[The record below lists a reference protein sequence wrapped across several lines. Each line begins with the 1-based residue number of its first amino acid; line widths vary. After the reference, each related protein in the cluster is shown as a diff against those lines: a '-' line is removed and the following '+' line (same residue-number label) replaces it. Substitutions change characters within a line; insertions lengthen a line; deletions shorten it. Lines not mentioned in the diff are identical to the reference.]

1 MQAAL
6 RRLAAGVQA
15 ARAGLAYGAMAEGWF
30 AVAIAHRAGRLEGDL
45 AILLLSMSVVSL
57 GLFVFGVAM
66 NDVLDR
72 KQDRAFA
79 NERPGRGLLSVQWL
93 AALAVVS
100 LLAALAAASQFGRSG
115 MLVAGL
121 AAGGIVA
128 YNVLAKFI
136 PAFGFVSL
144 GAIGALHMLV
154 PDQHPGVLLPFW
166 FSMTFTAI
174 VAGFVHR
181 LRQKRPAA
189 TVRGMLVATA
199 LWAAWSAVL
208 AWWIAPQTLD
218 PMVGFEHPREGI
230 LGILSFLEQ
239 KGLARTYAEPT
250 LTAMSGQTASF
261 LAGGEFPVPVTF
273 VDTVSTG
280 SRWLRRTIGCAARW
294 MTTSAAAAATSASS
308 RVASRTSAS
317 TCRSR
322 SAAIPAASN
331 RDGSVA
337 GGSE

>member
-1 MQAAL
+1 MHAAL

-45 AILLLSMSVVSL
+45 TTLLLAMSVVSL

-72 KQDRAFA
+72 KQDRAFVT
-79 NERPGRGLLSVQWL
+79 ERPGRWLLSVQWL

-115 MLVAGL
+115 MMVAGL

-174 VAGFVHR
+174 VAGIVHR

-208 AWWIAPQTLD
+208 TWWIAPQTLD
-218 PMVGFEHPREGI
+218 PMIGFDHPSKGI
-230 LGILSFLEQ
+230 LAAVILLIAFVTISVAMRRSTSGAPRAADRFAR
-239 KGLARTYAEPT
+239 LAT
-250 LTAMSGQTASF
+250 LTQALMPSAWF
-261 LAGGEFPVPVTF
+261 LCMGRPE
-273 VDTVSTG
+273 
-280 SRWLRRTIGCAARW
+280 
-294 MTTSAAAAATSASS
+294 AATSFA
-308 RVASRTSAS
+308 VAALALALVDTGVRTGLHLA
-317 TCRSR
+317 R
-322 SAAIPAASN
+322 PL
-331 RDGSVA
+331 DYQP
-337 GGSE
+337 

>member
-1 MQAAL
+1 MHVAL

-45 AILLLSMSVVSL
+45 TALLLAMSVVSL

-72 KQDRAFA
+72 KQDRAVMT
-79 NERPGRGLLSVQWL
+79 ERPGRWLLSVQWL
-93 AALAVVS
+93 AALAMVS
-100 LLAALAAASQFGRSG
+100 LLAALGAASQFGRSG
-115 MLVAGL
+115 MLLAGL

-174 VAGFVHR
+174 VAGIVHR
-181 LRQKRPAA
+181 LRQKRPVA

-199 LWAAWSAVL
+199 LWAAWSSAL
-208 AWWIAPQTLD
+208 IWWIAPQTRD
-218 PMVGFEHPREGI
+218 PMIGFDHPREGI
-230 LGILSFLEQ
+230 LAAIILLIAFVTVSVAMRRSTSGSPRQADRFARLATLTQALMPSAWFLCMGRPEAAASFAGAALALALADT
-239 KGLARTYAEPT
+239 GVRTGLHLARPLDYQP
-250 LTAMSGQTASF
+250 
-261 LAGGEFPVPVTF
+261 
-273 VDTVSTG
+273 
-280 SRWLRRTIGCAARW
+280 
-294 MTTSAAAAATSASS
+294 
-308 RVASRTSAS
+308 
-317 TCRSR
+317 
-322 SAAIPAASN
+322 
-331 RDGSVA
+331 
-337 GGSE
+337 

>member
-1 MQAAL
+1 MHAAL

-30 AVAIAHRAGRLEGDL
+30 AVAIAHRAGRIEGDL
-45 AILLLSMSVVSL
+45 TLLLAAMSVVSL

-72 KQDRAFA
+72 KHDRAFA
-79 NERPGRGLLSVQWL
+79 TERQGRWLLSVQWL

-100 LLAALAAASQFGRSG
+100 LLAALGAASLFGQGG
-115 MLVAGL
+115 MVVAGIT
-121 AAGGIVA
+121 AAGIVA

-174 VAGFVHR
+174 VAGIVHR

-189 TVRGMLVATA
+189 TIRGMMFATA
-199 LWAAWSAVL
+199 LWAGWSAVL
-208 AWWIAPQTLD
+208 TWWIAPESLD
-218 PMVGFEHPREGI
+218 PMIGFDHPREGI
-230 LGILSFLEQ
+230 LAAIILLIAFITVSVAMRRATVGAPRQADRFARLATLTQALMPSAWFLCMGLPDAAVSFAGAALVLALVDT
-239 KGLARTYAEPT
+239 GVRTGLHLARPLDYQP
-250 LTAMSGQTASF
+250 
-261 LAGGEFPVPVTF
+261 
-273 VDTVSTG
+273 
-280 SRWLRRTIGCAARW
+280 
-294 MTTSAAAAATSASS
+294 
-308 RVASRTSAS
+308 
-317 TCRSR
+317 
-322 SAAIPAASN
+322 
-331 RDGSVA
+331 
-337 GGSE
+337 

>member
-1 MQAAL
+1 MHAAL

-45 AILLLSMSVVSL
+45 NALLLAMSVVSL

-72 KQDRAFA
+72 KQDRAFVT
-79 NERPGRGLLSVQWL
+79 ERPGRWLLSVQWL
-93 AALAVVS
+93 AALAMVS
-100 LLAALAAASQFGRSG
+100 LLAALGAASQFGRSG

-174 VAGFVHR
+174 VAGIVHR
-181 LRQKRPAA
+181 LRQKRPVA

-199 LWAAWSAVL
+199 LWAAWSSAL
-208 AWWIAPQTLD
+208 IWWIAPQTRD
-218 PMVGFEHPREGI
+218 PMIGFDHPREGI
-230 LGILSFLEQ
+230 LAAIILLIAFVTVSVAMRRSTSGSPRQADRFARLATLTQALMPSAWFLCMGRPGAAASFAGAALALALADT
-239 KGLARTYAEPT
+239 GVRTGLHLARPLDYQP
-250 LTAMSGQTASF
+250 
-261 LAGGEFPVPVTF
+261 
-273 VDTVSTG
+273 
-280 SRWLRRTIGCAARW
+280 
-294 MTTSAAAAATSASS
+294 
-308 RVASRTSAS
+308 
-317 TCRSR
+317 
-322 SAAIPAASN
+322 
-331 RDGSVA
+331 
-337 GGSE
+337 

>member
-1 MQAAL
+1 MHAAL

-30 AVAIAHRAGRLEGDL
+30 AVAIAHCAGRLEGDL
-45 AILLLSMSVVSL
+45 TTLLLAMSVVSL

-79 NERPGRGLLSVQWL
+79 TARPGRGLLAVQWL

-174 VAGFVHR
+174 VAGIVHR

-230 LGILSFLEQ
+230 LVAIILLIAFVTVSVAVRRATSGAPRQADRFARLATLTQALMPSAWFLCMGRPEAAASFAGAAVALALVDA
-239 KGLARTYAEPT
+239 GVRTGLHLARPLDYQP
-250 LTAMSGQTASF
+250 
-261 LAGGEFPVPVTF
+261 
-273 VDTVSTG
+273 
-280 SRWLRRTIGCAARW
+280 
-294 MTTSAAAAATSASS
+294 
-308 RVASRTSAS
+308 
-317 TCRSR
+317 
-322 SAAIPAASN
+322 
-331 RDGSVA
+331 
-337 GGSE
+337 

>member
-1 MQAAL
+1 MHAAL

-15 ARAGLAYGAMAEGWF
+15 ARAGLAYGARAEGWF

-45 AILLLSMSVVSL
+45 AILLLSMSIVSL

-230 LGILSFLEQ
+230 LVAIIMLIAFVTVSVAVRRATSGAPRQADRFARLATLTQALMPSAWFLCMGRPEAAASFAVAALALALVDT
-239 KGLARTYAEPT
+239 GVRTGLHLARPLDYQP
-250 LTAMSGQTASF
+250 
-261 LAGGEFPVPVTF
+261 
-273 VDTVSTG
+273 
-280 SRWLRRTIGCAARW
+280 
-294 MTTSAAAAATSASS
+294 
-308 RVASRTSAS
+308 
-317 TCRSR
+317 
-322 SAAIPAASN
+322 
-331 RDGSVA
+331 
-337 GGSE
+337 

>member
-1 MQAAL
+1 MHAAL

-45 AILLLSMSVVSL
+45 TALLLAMSVVSL

-72 KQDRAFA
+72 KQDRAVMT
-79 NERPGRGLLSVQWL
+79 ERPGRWLLSVQWL
-93 AALAVVS
+93 AALAMVS
-100 LLAALAAASQFGRSG
+100 LLAALGAASQFGRSG

-154 PDQHPGVLLPFW
+154 PDQHPSVLLPFW

-174 VAGFVHR
+174 VAGIVHR
-181 LRQKRPAA
+181 LRQKRPVA

-199 LWAAWSAVL
+199 LWAAWSSAL
-208 AWWIAPQTLD
+208 IWWIAPQTRD
-218 PMVGFEHPREGI
+218 PMIGFDHPREGI
-230 LGILSFLEQ
+230 LVAIILLIAFVTVSVAMRRFTNGSPRQADRFARLATLTQALMPSAWFLCMGRPGAAASFAGAALALALADT
-239 KGLARTYAEPT
+239 GVRTGLHLARPLDYQP
-250 LTAMSGQTASF
+250 
-261 LAGGEFPVPVTF
+261 
-273 VDTVSTG
+273 
-280 SRWLRRTIGCAARW
+280 
-294 MTTSAAAAATSASS
+294 
-308 RVASRTSAS
+308 
-317 TCRSR
+317 
-322 SAAIPAASN
+322 
-331 RDGSVA
+331 
-337 GGSE
+337 

>member
-1 MQAAL
+1 MHAAL

-45 AILLLSMSVVSL
+45 AILLLSMSIVSL

-230 LGILSFLEQ
+230 LVAIILLIAFVTVSVAVRRATSGAPRQADRFARLATLTQALMPSAWFLCMGRPEAAASFAVAALALALVDT
-239 KGLARTYAEPT
+239 GVRTGLHLARPLDYQP
-250 LTAMSGQTASF
+250 
-261 LAGGEFPVPVTF
+261 
-273 VDTVSTG
+273 
-280 SRWLRRTIGCAARW
+280 
-294 MTTSAAAAATSASS
+294 
-308 RVASRTSAS
+308 
-317 TCRSR
+317 
-322 SAAIPAASN
+322 
-331 RDGSVA
+331 
-337 GGSE
+337 

>member
-1 MQAAL
+1 MHAAL

-57 GLFVFGVAM
+57 GLFVFGIAM

-230 LGILSFLEQ
+230 LVAIILLIAFVTVSVAVRRATSGAPRQADRFARLATLTQALMPSAWFLCMGRPEAAASFAVAALALALVDT
-239 KGLARTYAEPT
+239 GVRTGLHLARPLDYQP
-250 LTAMSGQTASF
+250 
-261 LAGGEFPVPVTF
+261 
-273 VDTVSTG
+273 
-280 SRWLRRTIGCAARW
+280 
-294 MTTSAAAAATSASS
+294 
-308 RVASRTSAS
+308 
-317 TCRSR
+317 
-322 SAAIPAASN
+322 
-331 RDGSVA
+331 
-337 GGSE
+337 

>member
-230 LGILSFLEQ
+230 LVAIILLIAFVTVSVAVRRATSGAPRQADRFARLATLTQALMPSAWFLCMGRPEAAASFAVAALALALVDT
-239 KGLARTYAEPT
+239 GVRTGLHLARPLDYQP
-250 LTAMSGQTASF
+250 
-261 LAGGEFPVPVTF
+261 
-273 VDTVSTG
+273 
-280 SRWLRRTIGCAARW
+280 
-294 MTTSAAAAATSASS
+294 
-308 RVASRTSAS
+308 
-317 TCRSR
+317 
-322 SAAIPAASN
+322 
-331 RDGSVA
+331 
-337 GGSE
+337 

>member
-1 MQAAL
+1 MHAAL

-30 AVAIAHRAGRLEGDL
+30 AVAIAHRAGRLEGNL
-45 AILLLSMSVVSL
+45 AILLLSMSIVSL

-79 NERPGRGLLSVQWL
+79 TERPGRGLLSVQWL

-199 LWAAWSAVL
+199 LWAAWSTVL
-208 AWWIAPQTLD
+208 AWWIAPQTLN

-230 LGILSFLEQ
+230 LVAIILLIAFVTVSVAMRRTTSGAPRQADRFARLATLTQALMPSAWFLCMGRPKAAASFAVAALALALVDT
-239 KGLARTYAEPT
+239 GVRTGLHLARPLDYQP
-250 LTAMSGQTASF
+250 
-261 LAGGEFPVPVTF
+261 
-273 VDTVSTG
+273 
-280 SRWLRRTIGCAARW
+280 
-294 MTTSAAAAATSASS
+294 
-308 RVASRTSAS
+308 
-317 TCRSR
+317 
-322 SAAIPAASN
+322 
-331 RDGSVA
+331 
-337 GGSE
+337 

>member
-1 MQAAL
+1 MHAAL

-45 AILLLSMSVVSL
+45 TALLLAMSVVSL

-72 KQDRAFA
+72 KQDRAFVT
-79 NERPGRGLLSVQWL
+79 ERQGRWLLSVQWL
-93 AALAVVS
+93 AALAVIS
-100 LLAALAAASQFGRSG
+100 LLAALAAASHFGRSG

-154 PDQHPGVLLPFW
+154 PDQQPGVLLPFW

-174 VAGFVHR
+174 VAGIVHR

-189 TVRGMLVATA
+189 TVRGMVFATA

-208 AWWIAPQTLD
+208 ARWIAPGSMD
-218 PMVGFEHPREGI
+218 PMIGFDHPREGI
-230 LGILSFLEQ
+230 LTAGILLIAFVILSLAMRKATHGAPRQADRFARMATLLQALMPSAWFLCMGRPGAAASFAGAALALALVDA
-239 KGLARTYAEPT
+239 GVRTVLHLARPLDYQP
-250 LTAMSGQTASF
+250 
-261 LAGGEFPVPVTF
+261 
-273 VDTVSTG
+273 
-280 SRWLRRTIGCAARW
+280 
-294 MTTSAAAAATSASS
+294 
-308 RVASRTSAS
+308 
-317 TCRSR
+317 
-322 SAAIPAASN
+322 
-331 RDGSVA
+331 
-337 GGSE
+337 

>member
-1 MQAAL
+1 MHAAL

-45 AILLLSMSVVSL
+45 TALLLAMSVVSL

-72 KQDRAFA
+72 KQDRAFVT
-79 NERPGRGLLSVQWL
+79 ERQGRWLLSVQWL
-93 AALAVVS
+93 AALAVIS
-100 LLAALAAASQFGRSG
+100 LLAALAAASHFGRSG

-154 PDQHPGVLLPFW
+154 PDQQPGVLLPFW

-174 VAGFVHR
+174 VAGIVHR

-189 TVRGMLVATA
+189 TVRGMIFATA
-199 LWAAWSAVL
+199 LWAAWSTVL
-208 AWWIAPQTLD
+208 TWWIAPQTID
-218 PMVGFEHPREGI
+218 PLIGFDHPGEGI
-230 LGILSFLEQ
+230 LVAIILLMAFVTVSLAMRRATSGAPRQADRFARLATLTQALMPSAWFLCM
-239 KGLARTYAEPT
+239 GRPGAAVNFAGAAVALALVDTGVRTGLHLARPLDYQP
-250 LTAMSGQTASF
+250 
-261 LAGGEFPVPVTF
+261 
-273 VDTVSTG
+273 
-280 SRWLRRTIGCAARW
+280 
-294 MTTSAAAAATSASS
+294 
-308 RVASRTSAS
+308 
-317 TCRSR
+317 
-322 SAAIPAASN
+322 
-331 RDGSVA
+331 
-337 GGSE
+337 

>member
-1 MQAAL
+1 MHAAL

-230 LGILSFLEQ
+230 LVAIILLIAFVTVSVAVRRATSGAPRQADRFARLATLTQALMPSAWFLCMGRPEAAASFAVAALALALVDT
-239 KGLARTYAEPT
+239 GVRTGLHLARPLDYQP
-250 LTAMSGQTASF
+250 
-261 LAGGEFPVPVTF
+261 
-273 VDTVSTG
+273 
-280 SRWLRRTIGCAARW
+280 
-294 MTTSAAAAATSASS
+294 
-308 RVASRTSAS
+308 
-317 TCRSR
+317 
-322 SAAIPAASN
+322 
-331 RDGSVA
+331 
-337 GGSE
+337 

>member
-218 PMVGFEHPREGI
+218 PMAGFEHPREGI
-230 LGILSFLEQ
+230 LVAIILLIAFVTVSVAMRRTTSGAPRQADRFARLATLTQALMPSAWFLCMGRPEAAASFAVAALALALVDT
-239 KGLARTYAEPT
+239 GVRTGLHLARPLDYQP
-250 LTAMSGQTASF
+250 
-261 LAGGEFPVPVTF
+261 
-273 VDTVSTG
+273 
-280 SRWLRRTIGCAARW
+280 
-294 MTTSAAAAATSASS
+294 
-308 RVASRTSAS
+308 
-317 TCRSR
+317 
-322 SAAIPAASN
+322 
-331 RDGSVA
+331 
-337 GGSE
+337 

>member
-1 MQAAL
+1 MHVAL

-45 AILLLSMSVVSL
+45 TALLLAMSVVSL

-72 KQDRAFA
+72 KQDRAVMT
-79 NERPGRGLLSVQWL
+79 ERPGRWLLSVQWL
-93 AALAVVS
+93 AALAMVS
-100 LLAALAAASQFGRSG
+100 LLAALGAASQFGRSG
-115 MLVAGL
+115 MLLAGL

-174 VAGFVHR
+174 VAGIVHR
-181 LRQKRPAA
+181 LRQKRPVA

-199 LWAAWSAVL
+199 LWAAWSSAL
-208 AWWIAPQTLD
+208 IWWIAPQTRD
-218 PMVGFEHPREGI
+218 PMIGFDHPREGI
-230 LGILSFLEQ
+230 LAAIILLIAFVTVSVAMRRSTSGSPRQADRFARLATLTQALMPSAWFLCMGRPGAAASFAGAALALALADT
-239 KGLARTYAEPT
+239 GVRTGLHLARPLDYQP
-250 LTAMSGQTASF
+250 
-261 LAGGEFPVPVTF
+261 
-273 VDTVSTG
+273 
-280 SRWLRRTIGCAARW
+280 
-294 MTTSAAAAATSASS
+294 
-308 RVASRTSAS
+308 
-317 TCRSR
+317 
-322 SAAIPAASN
+322 
-331 RDGSVA
+331 
-337 GGSE
+337 

>member
-1 MQAAL
+1 MHAAL

-45 AILLLSMSVVSL
+45 TVLLLAMSVVSL

-72 KQDRAFA
+72 KHDRAFA
-79 NERPGRGLLSVQWL
+79 TERQGRWLLSVQWL

-174 VAGFVHR
+174 VAGIVHR

-208 AWWIAPQTLD
+208 MWWIAPQTLD
-218 PMVGFEHPREGI
+218 PMIGFDRPREGI
-230 LGILSFLEQ
+230 LVAIILLIAFATVSMAMRRSTSGAPRQADRFARLATLTQALMPSAWFLCMGRPEAAASFAGAAVALALVDT
-239 KGLARTYAEPT
+239 GVRTGLHLARPLDYQP
-250 LTAMSGQTASF
+250 
-261 LAGGEFPVPVTF
+261 
-273 VDTVSTG
+273 
-280 SRWLRRTIGCAARW
+280 
-294 MTTSAAAAATSASS
+294 
-308 RVASRTSAS
+308 
-317 TCRSR
+317 
-322 SAAIPAASN
+322 
-331 RDGSVA
+331 
-337 GGSE
+337 